1 MMILFINIPTNE
13 LTTPKTANVVK
24 VQTNV
29 QNMTLYL
36 TKIIKQNKE
45 ISTNK
50 FANLVDGN
58 CDVNKKNVHQSK

>member
-13 LTTPKTANVVK
+13 LTTPKTANV
-24 VQTNV
+24 
-29 QNMTLYL
+29 QNMILYL

-45 ISTNK
+45 ISSNK